1 MKKNILI
8 KSIIIFLTLT
18 IYSCENSK
26 TEKTELVY
34 ENGNQK
40 VEIQILNGNDYLEY
54 DKLTETNFML
64 TNIEPN
70 TFSVYG
76 AGIRVLGTK
85 NSTMKTEI
93 KVPINYLETDTL
105 NVKVRF
111 GIKPEENHE
120 FNIPMKTAK

>member
-85 NSTMKTEI
+85 NGTMKTEI
-93 KVPINYLETDTL
+93 KVPSNYLETDTL

-120 FNIPMKTAK
+120 FNIPMKTAE